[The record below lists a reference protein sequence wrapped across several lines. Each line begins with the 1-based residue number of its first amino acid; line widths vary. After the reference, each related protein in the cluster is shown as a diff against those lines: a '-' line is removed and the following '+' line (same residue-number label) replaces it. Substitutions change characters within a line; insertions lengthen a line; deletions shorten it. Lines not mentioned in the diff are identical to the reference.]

1 MKKIVIALSIAI
13 TFWSEPLFSQEIPFG
28 TCGILYFYDATG
40 CRTKRMYYCNNGGPY
55 PQGKGMIVQTAENE
69 SAEFEEVNALFPNP
83 TTGQF
88 YVTFSKAL
96 KGAGVNITDVN
107 GKIVAQFKA
116 SGNKV
121 LFDLSG
127 KAAGVYYVRIEHEGR
142 VISKKVV
149 KQ

>member
-1 MKKIVIALSIAI
+1 MKKIIIILLSIIAV
-13 TFWSEPLFSQEIPFG
+13 SGDSLFAQEIPFG

-55 PQGKGMIVQTAENE
+55 PQGRGTIVQTAQNE
-69 SAEFEEVNALFPNP
+69 SVEFEEVDALFPNP

-88 YVTFSKAL
+88 YITFSKAL
-96 KGAGVNITDVN
+96 KAAAVNITDAS
-107 GKIVAQFKA
+107 GKVVAQFRA
-116 SGNKV
+116 SGSRV
-121 LFDLSG
+121 MLDLSG
-127 KAAGVYYVRIEHEGR
+127 KASGVYYVRIEEEGK

>member
-1 MKKIVIALSIAI
+1 MKKLIVTLLIVF
-13 TFWSEPLFSQEIPFG
+13 TFCDESLFSQQIPVG

-55 PQGKGMIVQTAENE
+55 PQGRGAIVQTAENE
-69 SAEFEEVNALFPNP
+69 SAEFEEVDALFPNP

-88 YVTFSKAL
+88 YVTFSKVL
-96 KGAGVNITDVN
+96 KGAAVNITDVS
-107 GKIVAQFKA
+107 GKVITQFRA
-116 SGNKV
+116 SGNRI

-127 KAAGVYYVRIEHEGR
+127 KAAGVYYVRIEEEGK